1 MNADIEN
8 LIAKDQISDLN
19 SRYCRALDWLDEEAL
34 CAVFW
39 PDAPVDYGFFQG
51 SAEAFVPLVMAMEK
65 RAARRWHTTFN
76 LIISV
81 SGDSAQCE
89 SYGISH
95 GYTERKDAVDRFYGG
110 RYLDECLRRDGEW
123 RISKRTYILDWV
135 SESSVPFHQFTEG
148 KRPLNHLSI
157 LSSNH
162 PDYRPL
168 G

>member
-1 MNADIEN
+1 MNADVEN

-34 CAVFW
+34 CTIFW

-51 SAEAFVPLVMAMEK
+51 SAEAFVPIVMAMEK

-81 SGDSAQCE
+81 SDDAAQCE

-95 GYTERKDAVDRFYGG
+95 G
-110 RYLDECLRRDGEW
+110 
-123 RISKRTYILDWV
+123 
-135 SESSVPFHQFTEG
+135 
-148 KRPLNHLSI
+148 LSLI
-157 LSSNH
+157 H
-162 PDYRPL
+162 I
-168 G
+168 